1 MEDYAY
7 ISLSDAY
14 TTYQVCSYIFNK
26 ETPPTNED
34 VGFAMDSF
42 DRIYKDIGIVYSHI
56 VSDLN
61 VFNKIQ
67 SLGGRTRAKNMILI
81 KVKFLENGRK
91 VHFTVILG
99 VREIFLANLI

>member
-1 MEDYAY
+1 MFLY
-7 ISLSDAY
+7 
-14 TTYQVCSYIFNK
+14 FNK

-61 VFNKIQ
+61 VLTKYN
-67 SLGGRTRAKNMILI
+67 R
-81 KVKFLENGRK
+81 
-91 VHFTVILG
+91 
-99 VREIFLANLI
+99 